1 VDDQIRQLN
10 CRLPPDERES
20 AIAIIEHSG
29 PPPDV
34 CQAYAQLSGVA
45 AVLSM
50 YYALHIGGG
59 GGVGR
64 GRGDAKGLMRVLA
77 TLPNCQAQR
86 AFEDPFLHT
95 LVIFIDIAI
104 ISNIIFVIIYI
115 DMKYCLIIPIIAIIS
130 IFNYRF
136 RY

>member
-1 VDDQIRQLN
+1 MDDQIRQLN
-10 CRLPPDERES
+10 CKLPPDERES

-29 PPPDV
+29 PPPDA

-50 YYALHIGGG
+50 YYALHVGGSG
-59 GGVGR
+59 NSGLAR
-64 GRGDAKGLMRVLA
+64 SKGDARGLMRVLA

-95 LVIFIDIAI
+95 LV
-104 ISNIIFVIIYI
+104 
-115 DMKYCLIIPIIAIIS
+115 
-130 IFNYRF
+130 
-136 RY
+136 RYLL

>member
-1 VDDQIRQLN
+1 MN
-10 CRLPPDERES
+10 CKLPPDERES

-29 PPPDV
+29 PPPDA

-50 YYALHIGGG
+50 YYALHVGGG

-64 GRGDAKGLMRVLA
+64 GRGDARGLMRVLA

-95 LVIFIDIAI
+95 LVTYF
-104 ISNIIFVIIYI
+104 NY
-115 DMKYCLIIPIIAIIS
+115 IPIFYMQLLWKERIS
-130 IFNYRF
+130 HTVCHCYLKC
-136 RY
+136 

>member
-1 VDDQIRQLN
+1 MN

-29 PPPDV
+29 PPPDA

-50 YYALHIGGG
+50 YYALHVGGG

-64 GRGDAKGLMRVLA
+64 GRGDARGLMRVLA

-95 LVIFIDIAI
+95 LVTYSF
-104 ISNIIFVIIYI
+104 
-115 DMKYCLIIPIIAIIS
+115 
-130 IFNYRF
+130 
-136 RY
+136 

>member
-1 VDDQIRQLN
+1 MN
-10 CRLPPDERES
+10 CKLPPDERES

-29 PPPDV
+29 PPPDA

-50 YYALHIGGG
+50 YYALHVGGG

-64 GRGDAKGLMRVLA
+64 GRGDARGLMRVLA

-95 LVIFIDIAI
+95 LVTYF
-104 ISNIIFVIIYI
+104 NY
-115 DMKYCLIIPIIAIIS
+115 IPIFYMQLLRKERIS
-130 IFNYRF
+130 HTVCHCYLKC
-136 RY
+136 

>member
-1 VDDQIRQLN
+1 MDDQIRQLN
-10 CRLPPDERES
+10 GKLPPDERES

-29 PPPDV
+29 PPPDA

-50 YYALHIGGG
+50 YHALHVGGG
-59 GGVGR
+59 GGPGR
-64 GRGDAKGLMRVLA
+64 SRGDARGLMRVLA

-95 LVIFIDIAI
+95 LVGSDNRLAFF
-104 ISNIIFVIIYI
+104 SFRFHV
-115 DMKYCLIIPIIAIIS
+115 KYET
-130 IFNYRF
+130 FNREQVSMQ
-136 RY
+136 